1 MPSTQRFG
9 DVKTQHGDLCA
20 QRAVTLN
27 AEKGEHEVARR
38 SAISDLTDGHDF
50 VYEAVPGKGLQPIDR
65 SVYEYLKKKSSR

>member
-1 MPSTQRFG
+1 MPDTQRYG
-9 DVKTQHGDLCA
+9 STRVAHGDLCA

-65 SVYEYLKKKSSR
+65 TVYEYLKKKFSR